1 MAKKYKLR
9 INHFAQEDIQQTID
23 FNDITQSGL
32 GEEFWLEL
40 KQKLL
45 VIEQNPKQFPE
56 ITDFIK
62 KAVLKRFPFNV
73 FFVEKDNI
81 INVFA
86 VIHFSRSSKVWENR
100 NTED

>member
-1 MAKKYKLR
+1 MTKKYKLR

-23 FNDITQSGL
+23 FYDNIQSGL
-32 GEEFWLEL
+32 GKEFWLEL
-40 KQKLL
+40 RQKLL
-45 VIEQNPKQFPE
+45 AIEQNPKQFPK
-56 ITDFIK
+56 IIDFIK

-73 FFVEKDNI
+73 FFVEKDDI